1 MLLEE
6 VHDKVSQAVLNT
18 LRTPV
23 DLHDDMTFIGD
34 LGYDSLR
41 VASLSIALEEEFG
54 QPILLN
60 DWLAASDGPMS
71 LTIGSLNAYIAEV
84 FGEGS

>member
-34 LGYDSLR
+34 LAYDSLR
-41 VASLSIALEEEFG
+41 VASLSIALEGEFG

-60 DWLAASDGPMS
+60 DWLAASDDPMS